1 MRYKKRERPFCNR
14 LGVVACSCNLAT
26 RRPGVVDRLRA
37 GVLPSGVLCRSGV
50 RTKLGINMVALGEPC
65 VTRLSKEGR
74 TGPGWKSQ
82 QAKVP
87 VSSSSGIAP
96 VNRHRLVARP
106 TQWDPFLFISF
117 LLYLYRLQYFF
128 FAWSS
133 WVFSLKKFQ

>member
-1 MRYKKRERPFCNR
+1 M
-14 LGVVACSCNLAT
+14 
-26 RRPGVVDRLRA
+26 VDRLRA

-106 TQWDPFLFISF
+106 TQWDPFLFISLIHTLPIPVF
-117 LLYLYRLQYFF
+117 LFGLVILIQEI
-128 FAWSS
+128 S
-133 WVFSLKKFQ
+133 